1 MPKQSHRTSA
11 KRRGKKKR
19 RVLSGQHLESSTQ
32 ERLQPSA
39 GTVPITSAA
48 PLQQKQQHTIQNPYV
63 AAELK
68 RIGAMAGIVFAIL
81 IVLSVA
87 LPHILG

>member
-19 RVLSGQHLESSTQ
+19 RVASGQHLESFTQ

-39 GTVPITSAA
+39 GTVPISAA
-48 PLQQKQQHTIQNPYV
+48 PPQQKQQPTVQNPYV

-68 RIGAMAGIVFAIL
+68 KIGTMAGIVFAIL
-81 IVLSVA
+81 IVLSVT
-87 LPHILG
+87 LPHMLG